1 MSAFCLHNTDYF
13 PITVYPVAS
22 YLFDCCLALI
32 RNPSSHVERWSSCQG
47 CHIWQLRPPCKQ
59 SRLASSSAIRWLPKP
74 NFSSLKVPLP
84 RVVIISPL
92 CLLKQRAFDWTR
104 VKSVIITWPADT
116 AETVRRLTP
125 ANCLSA
131 HIAQFFIFNG
141 ETWGGDFVGAFS
153 LVSAARGGVKP
164 LNENPL
170 FSSIILKQA
179 VHSAASASL

>member
-1 MSAFCLHNTDYF
+1 MLSSLSSVFYLTRYF
-13 PITVYPVAS
+13 VLICNSIPTVK
-22 YLFDCCLALI
+22 
-32 RNPSSHVERWSSCQG
+32 RWTSCQDFSFLP
-47 CHIWQLRPPCKQ
+47 HLTTSPTMQR
-59 SRLASSSAIRWLPKP
+59 SRLLPWALCCLPKP

-84 RVVIISPL
+84 CVVIISPL
-92 CLLKQRAFDWTR
+92 CLLKQRALDWTR

-116 AETVRRLTP
+116 AEMVRRLTP

>member
-1 MSAFCLHNTDYF
+1 MPCCFLSLSSVFCS
-13 PITVYPVAS
+13 TVVRLWFVNPAQLSRGELAIMAS
-22 YLFDCCLALI
+22 HC
-32 RNPSSHVERWSSCQG
+32 
-47 CHIWQLRPPCKQ
+47 CHIWQLHPPCKEAAWLPWVLH
-59 SRLASSSAIRWLPKP
+59 RLPKP

-84 RVVIISPL
+84 CVVIISSL
-92 CLLKQRAFDWTR
+92 CLLKQRALDWTR

-116 AETVRRLTP
+116 AETVWRLTP

-153 LVSAARGGVKP
+153 LVSAAWGGVKP

-179 VHSAASASL
+179 VHSAALASL